1 MTPEKQLLALGASW
15 IVYGFIHSLLASEG
29 AKQLAQK
36 VFPNGFRAYRLTY
49 NLLAS
54 VLLLIPIWLMFNY
67 TGELLWHWPD
77 RLRWIMNGAAIA
89 ALAAFAFS
97 LRMYD
102 NAEFLGLRQLSCP
115 ADKVSQIPP
124 MSLSTAHRFV
134 RHPWYFYALVIL
146 WTREMNAA
154 LLTSAVVITLYFVIG
169 SRLEERK
176 LVGCYGEAYRTYQR
190 RVPALIPLP
199 WRFLSRKEADGIL
212 GRAKQNCDQ

>member
-1 MTPEKQLLALGASW
+1 MTPGNQLVLLGASW
-15 IVYGFIHSLLASEG
+15 IVYGLIHSVLASEH
-29 AKQLAQK
+29 AKQLAK
-36 VFPNGFRAYRLTY
+36 KAFPNKFRAYRLTY
-49 NLLAS
+49 NLLAIL
-54 VLLLIPIWLMFNY
+54 LLLIPLWLMFNY
-67 TGELLWHWPD
+67 PGELLWHWSDP
-77 RLRWIMNGAAIA
+77 LRWIMDGAAIA
-89 ALAAFAFS
+89 ALVGFALS

-115 ADKVSQIPP
+115 LDAVDEIPS

-199 WRFLSRKEADGIL
+199 WRFLSRKQANALL
-212 GRAKQNCDQ
+212 GLAKQADDQ